1 MSIPPDPNQLLNLTL
16 TEEEV
21 TVLREGLLQWGGPA
35 DCSEELAVAMGF
47 EGRPDLR
54 DQSRRIIEE
63 LSSGHALTRLD
74 WTRALLSTEIN
85 FASDVMGAGYEWS
98 TLTGLEDVETLQLLR
113 GVQSKLVGIQV
124 AIGSRR
130 STP

>member
-1 MSIPPDPNQLLNLTL
+1 MSIPQDPNELLNLTL

-21 TVLREGLLQWGGPA
+21 AVLREGLLQWGGPA
-35 DCSEELAVAMGF
+35 DCSEELAIAMGF
-47 EGRPDLR
+47 EGRLDLR
-54 DQSRRIIEE
+54 DQSLRIIET
-63 LSSGHALTRLD
+63 LSSGQALTRLD

-98 TLTGLEDVETLQLLR
+98 TATGLEDVETLQLLR
-113 GVQSKLVGIQV
+113 GLQSKLVGIRV

-130 STP
+130 STR